1 MSFWVFKVMNRVH
14 QTFFLLL
21 IVLVWGGQFASA
33 DTPPTDTDK
42 TIIDAT
48 TIAQDPLM
56 HYRLGVGDIITIR
69 VFGEDDM
76 TQEKIRISD
85 SGIVTFPFGNMN
97 VLNMTIHQVETAI
110 NDGLRGRFLLKP
122 SASVNIDQYRNFYI
136 YGEVQ
141 QPGGYPFQPGLTLRK
156 AVSLAGG
163 FKVRASENKMFVVRE
178 KDARQTPQKIDLNT
192 PILPGDTVTVEES
205 FF

>member
-1 MSFWVFKVMNRVH
+1 MSLWVFKTMNRVR
-14 QTFFLLL
+14 QLLSLLL
-21 IVLVWGGQFASA
+21 IVLSWGGQTALA
-33 DTPPTDTDK
+33 GEAQPAVDN
-42 TIIDAT
+42 IVIDAT
-48 TIAQDPLM
+48 TIAQDPLL

-76 TQEKIRISD
+76 TQEKLRISD

-97 VLNMTIHQVETAI
+97 VLGMTIHQVETAI

-178 KDARQTPQKIDLNT
+178 KDASQTPQKIDLNT